1 MVSLGTRKRFEHT
14 STYYIIV
21 ETTTILKGMITTSEL
36 ADEDHELIEAAI
48 ETADRLYLKDV
59 HTVAAALR
67 TRDKKIFTGIH
78 TNANVGFADICGEVA
93 AICHALAHGHREYDS
108 IVAVKTDGQGDYK
121 ILPPCGRC
129 REVINDFSGDT
140 WVIVGTIQD
149 PMKVKVSDLLP
160 LK

>member
-1 MVSLGTRKRFEHT
+1 M
-14 STYYIIV
+14 
-21 ETTTILKGMITTSEL
+21 MATSEL
-36 ADEDHELIEAAI
+36 GDEDHELIEAAK
-48 ETADRLYLKDV
+48 ETADRLYLKDI

-67 TRDKKIFTGIH
+67 TSDGEIFTGIH

-108 IVAVKTDGQGDYK
+108 IVAVRTDGQGGYE

-129 REVINDFSGDT
+129 REVINDFSGNT
-140 WVIVGTIQD
+140 WVIVGNLED
-149 PMKVKVSDLLP
+149 PRKVKVSDLLP